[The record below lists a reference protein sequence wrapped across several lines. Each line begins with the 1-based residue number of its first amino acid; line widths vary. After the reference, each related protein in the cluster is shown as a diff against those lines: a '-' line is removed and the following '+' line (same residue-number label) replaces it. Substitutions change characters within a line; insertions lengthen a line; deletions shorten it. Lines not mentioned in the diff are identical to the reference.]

1 MYQIVLIAFLSLFA
15 QFFLPWWTLAI
26 VAFAV
31 CFWRIPGRSGVPA
44 GWAFWYGFA
53 GTSLI
58 WLMYAL
64 LIQLRTDGVF
74 VGRMSELLFKANTGI
89 LPALATTLV
98 SGLVGGL
105 AGLSGFYVRTAT
117 TTQLINRTS

>member
-15 QFFLPWWTLAI
+15 QFFLPWWALAI

-31 CFWRIPGRSGVPA
+31 CFWRSPGA

-53 GTSLI
+53 GVGLI

-74 VGRMSELLFKANTGI
+74 VGRMSELLFKVNTPF

-98 SGLVGGL
+98 SGLAGGL
-105 AGLSGFYVRTAT
+105 AGLSGYHVRQATAPK
-117 TTQLINRTS
+117 IMDRTS

>member
-31 CFWRIPGRSGVPA
+31 CYWRSPGA
-44 GWAFWYGFA
+44 GWAFWYGFVGVA
-53 GTSLI
+53 II
-58 WLMYAL
+58 WLMYAM

-74 VGRMSELLFKANTGI
+74 VGRMSELLFKANMSF
-89 LPALATTLV
+89 LPALATTV
-98 SGLVGGL
+98 IGGLVGGL
-105 AGLSGFYVRTAT
+105 AGLSGFYVRQTT
-117 TTQLINRTS
+117 TTQIVPRNS

>member
-15 QFFLPWWTLAI
+15 QFLLPWWTLAI

-31 CFWRIPGRSGVPA
+31 CYWRCPGA

-53 GTSLI
+53 GVAII
-58 WLMYAL
+58 WLMYAM

-74 VGRMSELLFKANTGI
+74 VGRMSELLFRANTPF
-89 LPALATTLV
+89 LPALATTVV

-105 AGLSGFYVRTAT
+105 AGLSGHYVRQVTAPKIT
-117 TTQLINRTS
+117 NRTS